1 MELRDFRYVLA
12 VAEELH
18 FGRAAARLHMSQPP
32 LSQRIRDIENDLG
45 TPLFTRTSRR
55 VALTPAGQ
63 ALADKARHI
72 LALADEAAAL
82 AQRVGEGLAGRL
94 TLGFVNPAMDAFLA
108 AALPRFR
115 HQAPDVELRLQEMTT
130 PQQTDALAAGRLDLG
145 FIRYAG
151 QTIPGIAITEILRE
165 PYVLALPANHPLT
178 NNPTPSL
185 ADLHNQPLVIP
196 PPAALPALAQA
207 MAAAFA
213 KAGASPIPVQE
224 ASSKFT
230 TLGLVAAGLGLAL
243 VPASAQVWQ
252 RQNVAFR
259 PLAHGLPPVIHAA
272 AIPEGRATAMA
283 ERMMDLAREEGK
295 RLEINDKWKNASG
308 GQRG

>member
-18 FGRAAARLHMSQPP
+18 FGRAAARLHMPQPP
-32 LSQRIRDIENDLG
+32 LSQRIRDIENALG

-63 ALADKARHI
+63 AMADKARHI
-72 LALADEAAAL
+72 LALAEEAAAL
-82 AQRVGEGLAGRL
+82 AKRVGAGLAGRL

-115 HQAPDVELRLQEMTT
+115 HQAPDVELRLKEMTT

-151 QTIPGIAITEILRE
+151 QEIPGIAITEIRRE
-165 PYVLALPANHPLT
+165 PYILALPANHPLT

-185 ADLHNQPLVIP
+185 ADLHNQPLIIP
-196 PPAALPALAQA
+196 PPATLPALAHA

-224 ASSKFT
+224 AASKFT

-252 RQNVAFR
+252 RQNVVFR
-259 PLAHGLPPVIHAA
+259 PLAQGLPPVIHAA
-272 AIPEGRATAMA
+272 AIPEGRASAAA
-283 ERMMDLAREEGK
+283 ERLVELARICARGEENGGK
-295 RLEINDKWKNASG
+295 
-308 GQRG
+308 

>member
-32 LSQRIRDIENDLG
+32 LSQRIRDIEEALG

-63 ALADKARHI
+63 ALTDKARHI

-82 AQRVGEGLAGRL
+82 AKRVGAGLAGRL
-94 TLGFVNPAMDAFLA
+94 SLGFVNPAMDAFLA

-115 HQAPDVELRLQEMTT
+115 KLAPDVELRLKEMTT

-151 QTIPGIAITEILRE
+151 QSVPGATITEILRE
-165 PYVLALPANHPLT
+165 PYILALPANHPLPV
-178 NNPTPSL
+178 NHPLADNPTPSL
-185 ADLHNQPLVIP
+185 ADLHNQPLIIP
-196 PPAALPALAQA
+196 PPATLPALAQA

-224 ASSKFT
+224 AASKFT

-252 RQNVAFR
+252 RHNVVFR
-259 PLAHGLPPVIHAA
+259 PLAQGLPPVIHAA
-272 AIPEGRATAMA
+272 AIPEGRASAAA
-283 ERMMDLAREEGK
+283 ERLVELARLCAGAEEHGGK
-295 RLEINDKWKNASG
+295 
-308 GQRG
+308 